1 MDPQIIDRIKL
12 ALQGELPGEA
22 AHGRMMSY
30 NRPIAK
36 EARQFDVP
44 PRESA
49 VMCLLFPENN
59 ELCTLFMLRPD
70 NQGVHSGQLS
80 FPGGK
85 KEASDLT
92 HLHTALRETEEE
104 MGFDSST
111 IQILGA
117 LSELYIP
124 PSNFLVQP
132 YIGYLASLPELNPNA
147 DEVKDIIS
155 FPLEKLFSPET
166 IGHKEITL
174 AHNQLKLKVPVFM
187 VNDYALWGATAMMV
201 AELKMILEENNIT
214 LR

>member
-12 ALQGELPGEA
+12 ALQGDLPGEA
-22 AHGRMMSY
+22 AHSRMMSY
-30 NRPIAK
+30 NRPVAK
-36 EARQFDVP
+36 EARTFDVP

-49 VMCLLFPENN
+49 VMFLLFPENN

-85 KEASDLT
+85 KEEADLT

-132 YIGYLASLPELNPNA
+132 FVGYLESLPPLQPNA
-147 DEVKDIIS
+147 QEVKDIIS
-155 FPLEKLFSPET
+155 FPLEKLFTPET

-174 AHNQLKLKVPVFM
+174 PHNQLRLKVPIFKVH
-187 VNDYALWGATAMMV
+187 DYALWGATAMMV
-201 AELKMILEENNIT
+201 AEFKMILEENNIK
-214 LR
+214 L

>member
-85 KEASDLT
+85 KEESDLT

-104 MGFDSST
+104 MGFDSSS
-111 IQILGA
+111 IKILGA

-155 FPLEKLFSPET
+155 FSLEKLFSPET